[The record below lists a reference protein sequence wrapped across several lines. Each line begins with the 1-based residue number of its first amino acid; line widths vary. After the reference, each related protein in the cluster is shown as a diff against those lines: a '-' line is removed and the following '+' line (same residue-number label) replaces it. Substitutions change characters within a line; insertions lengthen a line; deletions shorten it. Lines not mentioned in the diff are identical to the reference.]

1 MWFIVVIMITRGDVK
16 RVLEVFAN
24 LEWAYWKE
32 NYAEWMLF
40 ATHPLLLKALTNP
53 HDHIDPAI
61 LWDGFRW
68 HYVRCLIRA
77 ELWSDLKWYVEGM
90 GETYLREHMQT
101 LIQSVSP
108 RLYREVWGED
118 D

>member
-24 LEWAYWKE
+24 KEWEYWKE

-40 ATHPLLLKALTNP
+40 ATHPLLLKALTSP
-53 HDHIDPAI
+53 HDRVDPAI

-77 ELWSDLKWYVEGM
+77 KLWSDLKWYVEGM
-90 GETYLREHMQT
+90 GETYLREQMQEM
-101 LIQSVSP
+101 IQSVSP
-108 RLYREVWGED
+108 RLYQEVWGD
-118 D
+118 DD

>member
-1 MWFIVVIMITRGDVK
+1 MITRGDVT
-16 RVLEVFAN
+16 RVLNAFATQ
-24 LEWAYWKE
+24 EWTYWKKH
-32 NYAEWMLF
+32 YTEWMVF
-40 ATHPLLLKALTNP
+40 ATHPLLLKALTGP
-53 HDHIDPAI
+53 HHHLDPAL

-68 HYVRCLIRA
+68 HYVRCLIRQEA
-77 ELWSDLKWYVEGM
+77 WSALKGYVEGM